1 MTNDDIAKSVEN
13 NKEVVLNDPNVLWT
27 NSCQRRSRKSE
38 GYTCGIWALLHIISI
53 GVAEQ
58 HHHVIGDT
66 SSVTT
71 EMAAVTIH
79 DYINSFL
86 GCKICKINFNKLYKK
101 SCGKDERGCK
111 RFAKDKH
118 KGRRVDPRKNPNLD
132 YWRDFALW
140 IWELHNS
147 INLEVLR
154 ERKKIDGEEPS
165 SEEIQ
170 NAIYPSVKA
179 CPNCRIRNG
188 QWDKD
193 AVYSYLKSVYWP
205 EGVHNFKYVV
215 LKSKKEDLKIRKPRH
230 ALSQEGRWQIL
241 GVLLTLMFT
250 IASQYYKNSKKKA
263 EKRKRSQSS
272 KRKKT
277 STSKKAIR
285 PVSMSTGTSRTS
297 ARLRTSRYI

>member
-71 EMAAVTIH
+71 EMAAMTIH

-118 KGRRVDPRKNPNLD
+118 KGRCFP
-132 YWRDFALW
+132 
-140 IWELHNS
+140 
-147 INLEVLR
+147 
-154 ERKKIDGEEPS
+154 
-165 SEEIQ
+165 
-170 NAIYPSVKA
+170 
-179 CPNCRIRNG
+179 
-188 QWDKD
+188 
-193 AVYSYLKSVYWP
+193 
-205 EGVHNFKYVV
+205 
-215 LKSKKEDLKIRKPRH
+215 
-230 ALSQEGRWQIL
+230 
-241 GVLLTLMFT
+241 
-250 IASQYYKNSKKKA
+250 
-263 EKRKRSQSS
+263 
-272 KRKKT
+272 
-277 STSKKAIR
+277 
-285 PVSMSTGTSRTS
+285 
-297 ARLRTSRYI
+297 